1 MSNDTSYTLKFR
13 HPKKAR
19 LNEVHTYLTK
29 IKPAICE
36 LVQKIEFDEEW
47 SREER
52 LKFLGI
58 QQWSEVITWFFPD
71 MEARFSSI
79 EKSDGGTARL
89 HVMSMEAWANENA
102 FNVRISGPSGELA
115 DLLARF
121 PDVEIG
127 GEYVDDFGAGSVQG
141 FEKIYK
147 MSREEHDIALLR
159 KDVQNPEI
167 WQGKHSLLSPAT
179 RELILCAERGILDLK
194 CLRRLIREG
203 ADVNAVYHNEPFL
216 SHFPIYLCETPEE
229 LGKAIDLILSAGWI
243 YGTDTIMIRASL
255 LQIAQQLRESD
266 QTLSVR
272 RKAAT
277 VLLAKKLGKGDVAT
291 QLFQDSLKLR
301 NVSGLLASAFLDA
314 DFHAEAA
321 EASKADC
328 KWLQQQGLWEDPEE

>member
-36 LVQKIEFDEEW
+36 LVQKINFDEGWPE
-47 SREER
+47 EER

-58 QQWSEVITWFFPD
+58 QQWSEVITWFTPD
-71 MEARFSSI
+71 TEVRFSSMK
-79 EKSDGGTARL
+79 KSDGGTGTL

-102 FNVRISGPSGELA
+102 FNVWISGLCGELN
-115 DLLARF
+115 DLLVRF
-121 PDVEIG
+121 PDVEISG
-127 GEYVDDFGAGSVQG
+127 KYVDDYGVGSVQG
-141 FEKIYK
+141 YEKVYE
-147 MSREEHDIALLR
+147 MSLEEHEIALLR
-159 KDVQNPEI
+159 NDVQNLEI
-167 WQGKHSLLSPAT
+167 WQGKHSHFSLAT
-179 RELILCAERGILDLK
+179 RELILCAERGILELK

-203 ADVNAVYHNEPFL
+203 ADVNAVYHDEPFL
-216 SHFPIYLCETPEE
+216 SHFPIYQWETPEE

-243 YGTDTIMIRASL
+243 YGMDTIRIRASL
-255 LQIAQQLRESD
+255 LEIAQQLRESD
-266 QTLSVR
+266 KALSVR

-277 VLLAKKLGKGDVAT
+277 VLLARKLGKGDAAA
-291 QLFQDSLKLR
+291 QLFQDSLKTR
-301 NVSGLLASAFLDA
+301 DVRGLLASAFLDA